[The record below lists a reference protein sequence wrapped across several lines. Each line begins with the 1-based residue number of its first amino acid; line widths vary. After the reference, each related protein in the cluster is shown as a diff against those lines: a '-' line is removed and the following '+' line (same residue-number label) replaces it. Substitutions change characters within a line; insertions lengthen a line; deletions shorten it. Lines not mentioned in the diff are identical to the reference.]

1 MYHKRI
7 DDLFVMMNNMM
18 EKEKKL
24 DQKCSDLSR
33 LCRTL
38 LDAVR
43 DVMKHD
49 SMGYDERKAK
59 KEAMMEI
66 FAYLQNDGDG
76 DIKVMK
82 QCKPIG
88 KIVDH
93 G

>member
-1 MYHKRI
+1 MYEKRVN
-7 DDLFVMMNNMM
+7 DLFVMMNNMM
-18 EKEKKL
+18 KKETEL

-59 KEAMMEI
+59 KESMMDI
-66 FAYLQNDGDG
+66 FAYLQADDL
-76 DIKVMK
+76 KVIEK
-82 QCKPIG
+82 RQSKV
-88 KIVDH
+88 VDH
-93 G
+93 E